1 MDKTMKTYTGV
12 RFQPF
17 VHHAVGWLSTI
28 LLVMLSLPVSSS
40 AGYVR
45 LKDIAD
51 VAGQADVRLFGY
63 GLVVGLNGTGDGAGT
78 QFTVQSL
85 ASMLTRLGVTVA
97 PEQIKVKN
105 VAAVMVTSAV
115 TAEMKAGSHFDV
127 TVSSMGDAQSLE
139 GGVLLVT
146 PLTGLDGRL
155 FGYAQGPVSTGG
167 FNVQGGGGSKVAKNY
182 TLVGRVPD
190 GGVLETELVQFDPLD
205 GKVRIILRN
214 PDYTTIQ
221 RVAAAINEIYVNAAV
236 AVDRASVAVEI
247 PPEFQT
253 DGGKVEFISTL
264 EMLTLTPDTP
274 ARVVINEKTGTIVA
288 GEFVTLAPV
297 ALAHGSI
304 TIQISARPIISQ
316 PAPFSNGETVTQTQA
331 DIDVSETD
339 ANVIYMQES
348 TNISD
353 VAQALNSIGATPRDI
368 IAIFQALKKAGALRG
383 ELIII

>member
-1 MDKTMKTYTGV
+1 MKKRANCTLGKRLLYL
-12 RFQPF
+12 PL
-17 VHHAVGWLSTI
+17 VG
-28 LLVMLSLPVSSS
+28 LLLALVLIVSWPAESS

-51 VAGQADVRLFGY
+51 IAGQADVRLFGY
-63 GLVVGLNGTGDGAGT
+63 GLIVGLNGTGDGAGT

-85 ASMLTRLGVTVA
+85 ASMLTRLGVTVV

-105 VAAVMVTSAV
+105 VAAVMVTSTV
-115 TAEMKAGSHFDV
+115 TPEMKAGSHFDV

-139 GGVLLVT
+139 GGVLLLT
-146 PLTGLDGRL
+146 PLSGLDGRL

-167 FNVQGGGGSKVAKNY
+167 FNVEAGGGSKVSKNY
-182 TLVGRVPD
+182 TLVGRVPG
-190 GGVLETELVQFDPLD
+190 GGVLETELMQFEPLD
-205 GKVRIILRN
+205 GKIRIVLRN

-221 RVAAAINEIYVNAAV
+221 RLAGAINDVYYDAAV
-236 AVDRASVAVEI
+236 PIDRASVAVEI
-247 PPEFQT
+247 PPEFQVA
-253 DGGKVEFISTL
+253 GGKVGFISSL
-264 EMLTLTPDTP
+264 EALTLSPDMP

-288 GEFVTLAPV
+288 GEFVTIAPV
-297 ALAHGSI
+297 ALAHGAI

-316 PAPFSNGETVTQTQA
+316 PAPFSKGETVTQTQA
-331 DIDVSETD
+331 NIDVSESE

-348 TNISD
+348 TNIHD

-383 ELIII
+383 ELLII